1 MNIIDHLFKKG
12 KNNLSIYFTAG
23 YPKLNSTKKIIKLLQ
38 KYKVNLIEIGLPYS
52 DPMADGLII
61 QKSNK
66 KALKNGMNP
75 DKLFDQLQLIQ
86 NEIQVP
92 LILMGYYN
100 QFFKFGEE
108 YFLNC
113 CKKSGISGII
123 FPDLPIEIYK
133 EKYQKLFEK
142 YELYFICLVTSQTT
156 DNRIILLSN
165 ISKGFLY
172 VVSSISTT
180 GYTTGNTTGY
190 TTGNTTGYTTGNTTG
205 YTTGNTT
212 GYTTGNTTGS
222 GTGKKKDTLIF
233 LNRINKLNL
242 SIPTLIGFGIANKNS
257 FNLACQ
263 YANGGI
269 IGSAFIQSLD
279 ENDLEGSIH
288 RFIASILI

>member
-1 MNIIDHLFKKG
+1 MNIIDHLFHKG
-12 KNNLSIYFTAG
+12 KNKLSIYFTAG
-23 YPKLNSTKKIIKLLQ
+23 YPKLNSTPKIIKILQ
-38 KYKVNLIEIGLPYS
+38 QSKVNLIEIGLPYS

-66 KALKNGMNP
+66 KALQNGMNP
-75 DKLFDQLQLIQ
+75 DQLFSQLQLIQ

-100 QFFKFGEE
+100 QFLKFGEE

-113 CKKSGISGII
+113 CQKSGISGLI
-123 FPDLPIEIYK
+123 FPDLPLEIYK

-142 YELYFICLVTSQTT
+142 YELYFICLVTSQTP
-156 DNRIILLSN
+156 DNRILLLSN

-180 GYTTGNTTGY
+180 GQN
-190 TTGNTTGYTTGNTTG
+190 
-205 YTTGNTT
+205 
-212 GYTTGNTTGS
+212 
-222 GTGKKKDTLIF
+222 KDFETDPLIF
-233 LNRINKLNL
+233 LNRINNLNL
-242 SIPTLIGFGIANKNS
+242 SIPTLVGFGIANKNS

-288 RFIASILI
+288 RFIASILY